1 MGAAF
6 QEDVDRIEALDDTHV
21 QIRLRQPSRFL
32 LEALETGIRK
42 PGSTSIGTGPY
53 FVAPGLSSELQSNA
67 DYYLEHPT
75 IDRIAFRTYP
85 TVRSAWAE
93 LLRGNLDML
102 FEVNVDA
109 LDSLQGSNNVAIYSF
124 LRHYQYVITFGK
136 RLPASKGAAI
146 RRELNAALD
155 REAIVRD
162 VLYGHGMPS
171 IGAVPPQ
178 HWALDQSA
186 PRLKFDAALAKN
198 LAARNLHFTCLV
210 AADSVYERI
219 ALAVKQQL
227 AVASVDMRVEEV
239 TQEELLQAGRSK
251 DFEALLIDLVSGPS
265 MFRSFRHYYSRVP
278 FDVKPAGNPS
288 IDAAL
293 DRIRHAPSDEE
304 YRNGVTD
311 FQRAI
316 LDDPPEIFLVWGER
330 ARAVSRR
337 FEVVLPEGG
346 RDVLNT
352 LRLWRPVTVQ
362 QLARRN

>member
-1 MGAAF
+1 
-6 QEDVDRIEALDDTHV
+6 
-21 QIRLRQPSRFL
+21 
-32 LEALETGIRK
+32 
-42 PGSTSIGTGPY
+42 
-53 FVAPGLSSELQSNA
+53 
-67 DYYLEHPT
+67 
-75 IDRIAFRTYP
+75 
-85 TVRSAWAE
+85 
-93 LLRGNLDML
+93 
-102 FEVNVDA
+102 
-109 LDSLQGSNNVAIYSF
+109 
-124 LRHYQYVITFGK
+124 
-136 RLPASKGAAI
+136 
-146 RRELNAALD
+146 
-155 REAIVRD
+155 
-162 VLYGHGMPS
+162 
-171 IGAVPPQ
+171 
-178 HWALDQSA
+178 
-186 PRLKFDAALAKN
+186 
-198 LAARNLHFTCLV
+198 
-210 AADSVYERI
+210 
-219 ALAVKQQL
+219 
-227 AVASVDMRVEEV
+227 
-239 TQEELLQAGRSK
+239 
-251 DFEALLIDLVSGPS
+251 